1 MGWKDRFQN
10 MKRIEKFLPSWL
22 KSRVDK
28 ERRIAKQE
36 EIVYKFDTI
45 VSLDSWSYF
54 GIFQSIF
61 LQIKNANGPV
71 NVNAVEN
78 ATINLTVVVQ
88 GVDQLRDI
96 LMQYHIDPARQS
108 FRLVKKKE
116 TITDHDHENPLVTEN
131 DEPNETETDIRNEL
145 NSDPNAQADVVNVTS
160 RTDEDGNVHLS
171 LELRILK
178 MTFRPLCRFNTV
190 VVLVTF
196 FLVLATVIIIMY
208 FKYVLDNVRTSK
220 N

>member
-1 MGWKDRFQN
+1 

-45 VSLDSWSYF
+45 VSLDSWNYF
-54 GIFQSIF
+54 RIFQSIF

-190 VVLVTF
+190 VVLVTL
-196 FLVLATVIIIMY
+196 FLVLATIIIIMY

>member
-1 MGWKDRFQN
+1 M
-10 MKRIEKFLPSWL
+10 

-54 GIFQSIF
+54 RIFQSIF

-190 VVLVTF
+190 VVLVTL

-208 FKYVLDNVRTSK
+208 FKYVLDNVSFKIPSQILRYYIIHFYFQES
-220 N
+220 

>member
-54 GIFQSIF
+54 RIFQSIF

>member
-54 GIFQSIF
+54 RIFQSIF

-190 VVLVTF
+190 VVLVTL

>member
-1 MGWKDRFQN
+1 MTH
-10 MKRIEKFLPSWL
+10 E
-22 KSRVDK
+22 V
-28 ERRIAKQE
+28 
-36 EIVYKFDTI
+36 
-45 VSLDSWSYF
+45 
-54 GIFQSIF
+54 IFVFFKVF

-190 VVLVTF
+190 VVLVTL
-196 FLVLATVIIIMY
+196 FLVLATIIIIMY
-208 FKYVLDNVRTSK
+208 FKYVLDNVSTKIPSQILCYYISHLYFQES
-220 N
+220 

>member
-1 MGWKDRFQN
+1 MG
-10 MKRIEKFLPSWL
+10 
-22 KSRVDK
+22 
-28 ERRIAKQE
+28 
-36 EIVYKFDTI
+36 DTI
-45 VSLDSWSYF
+45 
-54 GIFQSIF
+54 
-61 LQIKNANGPV
+61 IKNANGPV

-96 LMQYHIDPARQS
+96 LMQYYIDPARQS

-145 NSDPNAQADVVNVTS
+145 DSDPNAQADVVNVTS
-160 RTDEDGNVHLS
+160 WTDEDGNVHLS

-178 MTFRPLCRFNTV
+178 MTFRLHLWTLFNCFSLCKFGDGEDPFPR
-190 VVLVTF
+190 VT
-196 FLVLATVIIIMY
+196 
-208 FKYVLDNVRTSK
+208 S
-220 N
+220 

>member
-1 MGWKDRFQN
+1 

-45 VSLDSWSYF
+45 VSLDSWNYF
-54 GIFQSIF
+54 GIFKSIF

-190 VVLVTF
+190 VVLVTL
-196 FLVLATVIIIMY
+196 FLVLATIIIIMY

>member
-1 MGWKDRFQN
+1 

-45 VSLDSWSYF
+45 
-54 GIFQSIF
+54 
-61 LQIKNANGPV
+61 IKNANGPV

-196 FLVLATVIIIMY
+196 FLVLATIIIIMY
-208 FKYVLDNVRTSK
+208 FKYVLDNES
-220 N
+220 

>member
-1 MGWKDRFQN
+1 

-54 GIFQSIF
+54 RIFQSIF

-145 NSDPNAQADVVNVTS
+145 DSDPNAQADVVNVTS

>member
-1 MGWKDRFQN
+1 M
-10 MKRIEKFLPSWL
+10 

-54 GIFQSIF
+54 RIFQSIF

-196 FLVLATVIIIMY
+196 FLVLATIIIIMY
-208 FKYVLDNVRTSK
+208 FKYVLDNVSFKIPSQILRYYIIHFYFQES
-220 N
+220 

>member
-1 MGWKDRFQN
+1 

-54 GIFQSIF
+54 SIFQSIF

-190 VVLVTF
+190 VVLVTL